1 MARAIDLHARV
12 LAAGRALVYAA
23 LGVPAVA
30 SANPRPLPMSQP
42 YETLVEDRL
51 EIEQRVDAVP
61 VLLAP
66 VTTGG
71 APGTVWSLRSELS
84 TELRLGWSDR
94 LELGVSLGARQD
106 AGLGTPSLRLAGFG
120 QRARLR
126 LAEAGDWPIDV
137 ALQVALAEHHDGI
150 GAAERVIVSWRHDA
164 LLVLANFEVEQRY
177 GSPGREW
184 THAYQP
190 TAGVAYEVT
199 PRVSAGVEYRARGR
213 LDPARAGPPGA
224 DDPDDPGDRDLH
236 YAGPAVLVQRGRLWL
251 AAGVHAR
258 LDRIA
263 KGAPVDDRFGKLWVR
278 ALLGLEL

>member
-1 MARAIDLHARV
+1 V
-12 LAAGRALVYAA
+12 
-23 LGVPAVA
+23 

-51 EIEQRVDAVP
+51 ELEQRVDAVP

-66 VTTGG
+66 VTTDG
-71 APGTVWSLRSELS
+71 ASGTVWSLRSELS
-84 TELRLGWSDR
+84 TELRIGWSDR
-94 LELGVSLGARQD
+94 LELGVSLGLRQD
-106 AGLGTPSLRLAGFG
+106 ASLGTPSLRLAGFG

-137 ALQVALAEHHDGI
+137 ALQVAIAEHHDGS
-150 GAAERVIVSWRHDA
+150 GAAERVIASWRRDA

-177 GSPGREW
+177 GSPGDAW
-184 THAYQP
+184 THTYQP
-190 TAGVAYEVT
+190 SAGVGYELT
-199 PRVSAGVEYRARGR
+199 PRVNVGVEYWARGR
-213 LDPARAGPPGA
+213 LDPAGSGPPGA
-224 DDPDDPGDRDLH
+224 DDPEDPGDRVLH

-263 KGAPVDDRFGKLWVR
+263 KGAPADDRFGKLWVR